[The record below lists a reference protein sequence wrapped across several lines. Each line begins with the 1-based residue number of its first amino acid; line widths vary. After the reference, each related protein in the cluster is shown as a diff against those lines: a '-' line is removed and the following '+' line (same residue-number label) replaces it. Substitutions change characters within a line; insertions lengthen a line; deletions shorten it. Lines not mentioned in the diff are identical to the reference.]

1 MADIEN
7 KITQLCPQAQVDTTG
22 EFPLV
27 TVDDAQWHDLAS
39 ALKTQLHYD
48 VLSAVVG
55 MDWTEA
61 LGCVYYLT
69 NTSTHELLHVKV
81 ATADRENPR
90 LHSVCDLWPVANF
103 QEREVYDFFGIVF
116 IGHPDMRRMFLRT
129 DWVGYPLRKDYD
141 PASNPLRLEDETNE
155 DYTCRWVEDENG
167 KVTKIDGKVFED
179 DEYVVN
185 VGPQHPSTH
194 GVMRYRASLD
204 GEIVKK
210 IDVVSG
216 YIHRGIEKMC
226 ESLTYP
232 QMLLYTERMDYM
244 AAHIN
249 RHCMCLCVEKALG
262 LEVPR
267 RAELIRL
274 MMDELMRLSSHLLSY
289 GCLTMD
295 QGATTAFFYGFR
307 DRELIYDIFDRT
319 CGARMSMSYSTI
331 GGVVADVHEDF
342 IKDVRHA
349 CDVIEKNLK
358 EYHKL
363 FTGNVIA
370 VNRMTG
376 VGILSKQDAIA
387 YDITGPSGRASGWHC
402 DVRKTNPYSL
412 YNEFDFDEV
421 VYENGDSMDR
431 YMVRMKE
438 MEQCIKILRQAC
450 DKLEAEGI
458 QGEYIAPKVPKMM
471 KLPAGHWYQQ
481 VEASRGAFGVYI
493 ESDGNAKPVRVPLP
507 VAVLQPDW
515 RGRPDVQGQHDCRPD
530 HHHRVA
536 RLRYPR
542 HRPLRVYLPEQKQLK
557 KETRYV

>member
-1 MADIEN
+1 MAEIEN

-27 TVDDAQWHDLAS
+27 TVDDAQWHDLAR

-81 ATADRENPR
+81 ATTDRENPR
-90 LHSVCDLWPVANF
+90 LHSVVDLWPVANF
-103 QEREVYDFFGIVF
+103 QEREVYDFYGIVF

-129 DWVGYPLRKDYD
+129 DWVGFPLRKDYD
-141 PASNPLRLEDETNE
+141 PASNPLRLDDETNE

-167 KVTKIDGKVFED
+167 NVKKIEGKVFED

-226 ESLTYP
+226 EDLTYP

-249 RHCMCLCVEKALG
+249 RHCMCMCVEKALG

-307 DRELIYDIFDRT
+307 ERELIYDIFDRT

-331 GGVVADVHEDF
+331 GGVVADVHKDF

-349 CDVIEKNLK
+349 CDVIEKSLK

-376 VGILSKQDAIA
+376 VGILSKEDAIA

-412 YNEFDFDEV
+412 YNEFDFDEIT
-421 VYENGDSMDR
+421 YENGDSMDR

-438 MEQCIKILRQAC
+438 MEECIKILRQAC

-458 QGEYIAPKVPKMM
+458 QGEYCAPKVPKVM

-493 ESDGNAKPVRVPLP
+493 ESDGNTKPVRVHFQSPCFNLIG
-507 VAVLQPDW
+507 VVDLTCRDNMIADLITITASLDFVIPDID
-515 RGRPDVQGQHDCRPD
+515 R
-530 HHHRVA
+530 
-536 RLRYPR
+536 
-542 HRPLRVYLPEQKQLK
+542 
-557 KETRYV
+557 

>member
-22 EFPLV
+22 EFALV
-27 TVDDAQWHDLAS
+27 TVADAQWHDLAT
-39 ALKTQLHYD
+39 ALKDQLHYD

-61 LGCVYYLT
+61 FGCVYYLT

-81 ATADRENPR
+81 TCADRENPR
-90 LHSVCDLWPVANF
+90 LHSVVDLWPVANF
-103 QEREVYDFFGIVF
+103 QEREVYDFYGIVF
-116 IGHPDMRRMFLRT
+116 IGHPDMRRMFLRN

-141 PASNPLRLEDETNE
+141 PASNPLRLDDETNE

-167 KVTKIDGKVFED
+167 KVKKVDGKVFED
-179 DEYVVN
+179 DEYVIN

-204 GEIVKK
+204 GEIIKK
-210 IDVVSG
+210 VDVVSG

-226 ESLTYP
+226 ENLTYP

-249 RHCMCLCVEKALG
+249 RHCMCMCVEKALG

-307 DRELIYDIFDRT
+307 ERELIYDIFDRT

-331 GGVVADVHEDF
+331 GGVVADVHQDF

-358 EYHKL
+358 EYHQL

-376 VGILSKQDAIA
+376 VGILSREDAIA
-387 YDITGPSGRASGWHC
+387 YDITGPSGRASGWAC

-412 YNEFDFDEV
+412 YNEFDFDEIV
-421 VYENGDSMDR
+421 LENGDSMDR
-431 YMVRMKE
+431 YMVRMRE

-458 QGEYIAPKVPKMM
+458 QGEYCAPKVPKVM

-493 ESDGNAKPVRVPLP
+493 ESDGGTKPVRVHFQSPCFNLIG
-507 VAVLQPDW
+507 VVDLTCKDNMIADLITITASLDFVIPDID
-515 RGRPDVQGQHDCRPD
+515 R
-530 HHHRVA
+530 
-536 RLRYPR
+536 
-542 HRPLRVYLPEQKQLK
+542 
-557 KETRYV
+557 

>member
-1 MADIEN
+1 MAEIQD

-27 TVDDAQWHDLAS
+27 TVPDAQWHDLAN

-55 MDWTEA
+55 MDWTDA

-69 NTSTHELLHVKV
+69 NTTTHELLHVKV
-81 ATADRENPR
+81 TTADRENPR
-90 LHSVCDLWPVANF
+90 LHTVCDVWPVANF
-103 QEREVYDFFGIVF
+103 QEREVYDFYGIVF
-116 IGHPDMRRMFLRT
+116 IGHPDMRRMFLRN
-129 DWVGYPLRKDYD
+129 DWVGYPLRKDYNPD
-141 PASNPLRLEDETNE
+141 SNPLRLEDETNE

-167 KVTKIDGKVFED
+167 KVKKIDGKVFED

-194 GVMRYRASLD
+194 GVMRYRASID
-204 GEIVKK
+204 GETVKK

-226 ESLTYP
+226 EDLTYP

-307 DRELIYDIFDRT
+307 ERELIYDIFDRT

-342 IKDVRHA
+342 VKDVRNA
-349 CDVIEKNLK
+349 CDVIEKALK

-370 VNRMTG
+370 VNRMKG
-376 VGILSKQDAIA
+376 VGILSKEDAIA

-412 YNEFDFDEV
+412 YNEFDFDEIT
-421 VYENGDSMDR
+421 YENGDSMDR

-438 MEQCIKILRQAC
+438 MEECIKILRQAC
-450 DKLEAEGI
+450 DKLEAEGL

-493 ESDGNAKPVRVPLP
+493 ESDGNTKPVRVHFQSPCFNLIG
-507 VAVLQPDW
+507 VVDLTCKGNLIADLITITASLDFVIPDID
-515 RGRPDVQGQHDCRPD
+515 R
-530 HHHRVA
+530 
-536 RLRYPR
+536 
-542 HRPLRVYLPEQKQLK
+542 
-557 KETRYV
+557 

>member
-1 MADIEN
+1 MAEIQD
-7 KITQLCPQAQVDTTG
+7 KITQLCPQAQIDTTG
-22 EFPLV
+22 EFLLV
-27 TVDDAQWHDLAS
+27 TVADAQWHDLAK
-39 ALKTQLHYD
+39 ALKTQLHFDY
-48 VLSAVVG
+48 LTAVVG
-55 MDWTEA
+55 MEWPDA
-61 LGCVYYLT
+61 RGCVYYLT
-69 NTSTHELLHVKV
+69 NTDTQEVIHVKV
-81 ATADRENPR
+81 TAPDREQPM
-90 LHSVCDLWPVANF
+90 LHSVVDLWPVANF
-103 QEREVYDFFGIVF
+103 QEREVYDFFGIIF
-116 IGHPDMRRMFLRT
+116 IGHPDMRRMFLRN

-141 PASNPLRLEDETNE
+141 PATNPLRLEDETGE

-167 KVTKIDGKVFED
+167 KVKKVDGKVFED

-204 GEIVKK
+204 GEVVKK

-226 ESLTYP
+226 EDLTYP

-249 RHCMCLCVEKALG
+249 RHCMCLCIEKALG

-376 VGILSKQDAIA
+376 VGILNKQDAIDYA
-387 YDITGPSGRASGWHC
+387 ITGPSGRASGVHC
-402 DVRKTNPYSL
+402 DVRKTHPYSL

-421 VYENGDSMDR
+421 IYQNGDSMDR

-458 QGEYIAPKVPKMM
+458 QGEYIAPKVPKVM

-493 ESDGNAKPVRVPLP
+493 ESDGNTKPVRVHFQSPCFNLIG
-507 VAVLQPDW
+507 VVDLTCRDNLIADLITITASLDFVIPDID
-515 RGRPDVQGQHDCRPD
+515 R
-530 HHHRVA
+530 
-536 RLRYPR
+536 
-542 HRPLRVYLPEQKQLK
+542 
-557 KETRYV
+557 

>member
-27 TVDDAQWHDLAS
+27 TVDDAQWHDLAR

-90 LHSVCDLWPVANF
+90 LHSVVDLWPVANF
-103 QEREVYDFFGIVF
+103 QEREVYDFYGIVF

-141 PASNPLRLEDETNE
+141 PASNPLRLDDETNE

-167 KVTKIDGKVFED
+167 KVKKIDGKVFED

-204 GEIVKK
+204 GEIIKK

-216 YIHRGIEKMC
+216 YIHRGIEKLC
-226 ESLTYP
+226 EDLTYP

-249 RHCMCLCVEKALG
+249 RHCMCMCVEKALG

-307 DRELIYDIFDRT
+307 ERELIYDIFDRT
-319 CGARMSMSYSTI
+319 CGARMSMSYSCI

-349 CDVIEKNLK
+349 CDVIEKNLH

-376 VGILSKQDAIA
+376 VGTLSKQDAIDYA
-387 YDITGPSGRASGWHC
+387 ITGPSGRASGWHC

-458 QGEYIAPKVPKMM
+458 QGEYCAPKVPKVMR
-471 KLPAGHWYQQ
+471 LPAGHWYQQ

-493 ESDGNAKPVRVPLP
+493 ESDGGTKPVRVHFQSPCFNLIG
-507 VAVLQPDW
+507 VVDLTCRDNMIADLITITASLDFVIPDID
-515 RGRPDVQGQHDCRPD
+515 R
-530 HHHRVA
+530 
-536 RLRYPR
+536 
-542 HRPLRVYLPEQKQLK
+542 
-557 KETRYV
+557 

>member
-1 MADIEN
+1 MAEIQD

-27 TVDDAQWHDLAS
+27 TVDDAQWHDLAR
-39 ALKTQLHYD
+39 ALKNQLHYD

-55 MDWTEA
+55 MDWTDA

-81 ATADRENPR
+81 ATTDREQPR
-90 LHSVCDLWPVANF
+90 LHSVVDLWPVANF
-103 QEREVYDFFGIVF
+103 QEREVYDFYGIVF

-167 KVTKIDGKVFED
+167 KVTKVDGKVFED

-307 DRELIYDIFDRT
+307 ERELIYDIFDRT

-349 CDVIEKNLK
+349 CDVIEKNLA

-376 VGILSKQDAIA
+376 VGILSKEDAIA

-421 VYENGDSMDR
+421 TYENGDSMDR

-493 ESDGNAKPVRVPLP
+493 ESDGNTKPVRVHFQSPCFNLIG
-507 VAVLQPDW
+507 VVDLTCKDNMIADLITITASLDFVIPDID
-515 RGRPDVQGQHDCRPD
+515 R
-530 HHHRVA
+530 
-536 RLRYPR
+536 
-542 HRPLRVYLPEQKQLK
+542 
-557 KETRYV
+557 

>member
-1 MADIEN
+1 M
-7 KITQLCPQAQVDTTG
+7 
-22 EFPLV
+22 
-27 TVDDAQWHDLAS
+27 
-39 ALKTQLHYD
+39 
-48 VLSAVVG
+48 
-55 MDWTEA
+55 
-61 LGCVYYLT
+61 
-69 NTSTHELLHVKV
+69 
-81 ATADRENPR
+81 
-90 LHSVCDLWPVANF
+90 
-103 QEREVYDFFGIVF
+103 
-116 IGHPDMRRMFLRT
+116 
-129 DWVGYPLRKDYD
+129 
-141 PASNPLRLEDETNE
+141 
-155 DYTCRWVEDENG
+155 
-167 KVTKIDGKVFED
+167 FED

-204 GEIVKK
+204 GETVKK

-226 ESLTYP
+226 EDLTYP

-249 RHCMCLCVEKALG
+249 RHCMCMCVEKALG

-307 DRELIYDIFDRT
+307 ERELIYDIFDRT

-331 GGVVADVHEDF
+331 GGVVTDVHEDF
-342 IKDVRHA
+342 VKDVRHA
-349 CDVIEKNLK
+349 CDVIEKNLH

-376 VGILSKQDAIA
+376 VGVLTKQQAID

-412 YNEFDFDEV
+412 YNEFDFDEIV
-421 VYENGDSMDR
+421 RENGDSMDR
-431 YMVRMKE
+431 YMVRMLE

-450 DKLEAEGI
+450 DKLEAEGL
-458 QGEYIAPKVPKMM
+458 QGEYCAPKVPKLM
-471 KLPAGHWYQQ
+471 KLPVGHWYQQ

-493 ESDGNAKPVRVPLP
+493 ESDGNTKPVRVHFQSPCFNLIG
-507 VAVLQPDW
+507 VVDLTCRDNLIADLITITASLDFVIPDID
-515 RGRPDVQGQHDCRPD
+515 R
-530 HHHRVA
+530 
-536 RLRYPR
+536 
-542 HRPLRVYLPEQKQLK
+542 
-557 KETRYV
+557 

>member
-27 TVDDAQWHDLAS
+27 TVDDAQWHDLAR

-90 LHSVCDLWPVANF
+90 LHSVVDLWPVANF
-103 QEREVYDFFGIVF
+103 QEREVYDFYGIVF

-141 PASNPLRLEDETNE
+141 PASNPLRLDDETNE

-204 GEIVKK
+204 GEIIKK

-216 YIHRGIEKMC
+216 YIHRGIEKLC
-226 ESLTYP
+226 EDLTYP

-249 RHCMCLCVEKALG
+249 RHCMCMCVEKALG

-307 DRELIYDIFDRT
+307 ERELIYDIFDRT
-319 CGARMSMSYSTI
+319 CGARMSMSYSCI

-349 CDVIEKNLK
+349 CDVIEKNLH

-376 VGILSKQDAIA
+376 VGTLSKQDAIDYA
-387 YDITGPSGRASGWHC
+387 ITGPSGRASGWHC

-458 QGEYIAPKVPKMM
+458 QGEYCAPKVPKVM

-493 ESDGNAKPVRVPLP
+493 ESDGGTKPVRVHFQSPCFNLIG
-507 VAVLQPDW
+507 VVDLTCRDNMIADLITITASLDFVIPDID
-515 RGRPDVQGQHDCRPD
+515 R
-530 HHHRVA
+530 
-536 RLRYPR
+536 
-542 HRPLRVYLPEQKQLK
+542 
-557 KETRYV
+557 

>member
-1 MADIEN
+1 MAEIQD
-7 KITQLCPQAQVDTTG
+7 KITQLCPQAQIDTTG
-22 EFPLV
+22 EFLLV
-27 TVDDAQWHDLAS
+27 TVADAQWHDLAK
-39 ALKTQLHYD
+39 ALKTQLHFDY
-48 VLSAVVG
+48 LTAVVG
-55 MDWTEA
+55 MEWPDA
-61 LGCVYYLT
+61 RGCVYYLT
-69 NTSTHELLHVKV
+69 NTDTQEVIHVKV
-81 ATADRENPR
+81 TAPDREQPM
-90 LHSVCDLWPVANF
+90 LHSVVDLWPVANF
-103 QEREVYDFFGIVF
+103 QEREVYDFFGIIF
-116 IGHPDMRRMFLRT
+116 IGHPDMRRMFLRN

-141 PASNPLRLEDETNE
+141 PATNPLRLEDETGE

-167 KVTKIDGKVFED
+167 KVKKVDGKVFED

-204 GEIVKK
+204 GEVVKK

-226 ESLTYP
+226 EDLTYP

-349 CDVIEKNLK
+349 CDVIEKNLN

-376 VGILSKQDAIA
+376 VGTLNKQDAIDYA
-387 YDITGPSGRASGWHC
+387 ITGPSGRASGVHC
-402 DVRKTNPYSL
+402 DVRKTHPYSL

-421 VYENGDSMDR
+421 IYQNGDSMDR

-458 QGEYIAPKVPKMM
+458 QGEYIAPKVPKVM

-493 ESDGNAKPVRVPLP
+493 ESDGNTKPVRVHFQSPCFNLIG
-507 VAVLQPDW
+507 VVDLTCRDNLIADLITITASLDFVIPDID
-515 RGRPDVQGQHDCRPD
+515 R
-530 HHHRVA
+530 
-536 RLRYPR
+536 
-542 HRPLRVYLPEQKQLK
+542 
-557 KETRYV
+557 

>member
-1 MADIEN
+1 MAEIQD

-27 TVDDAQWHDLAS
+27 TVEDAQWHDLAC

-55 MDWTEA
+55 MDWTDA
-61 LGCVYYLT
+61 FGCVYYLT

-81 ATADRENPR
+81 ATTDRENPR
-90 LHSVCDLWPVANF
+90 LHSVVDVWPVANF
-103 QEREVYDFFGIVF
+103 QEREVYDFYGIVF
-116 IGHPDMRRMFLRT
+116 IGHPDMRRMFLRN

-141 PASNPLRLEDETNE
+141 PASNPLRLDDETNE

-167 KVTKIDGKVFED
+167 KVKKVDGKVFED

-204 GEIVKK
+204 GEVVKK

-226 ESLTYP
+226 EDLTYP

-342 IKDVRHA
+342 VKDVRNA
-349 CDVIEKNLK
+349 CDVIEKNLH

-370 VNRMTG
+370 VNRMKG
-376 VGILSKQDAIA
+376 VGTLSKEDAIA

-412 YNEFDFDEV
+412 YNEFDFDEI

-450 DKLEAEGI
+450 DKLEAEGL

-493 ESDGNAKPVRVPLP
+493 ESDGNTKPVRVHFQSPCFNLIG
-507 VAVLQPDW
+507 VVDLTCRDNLIADLITITASLDFVIPDID
-515 RGRPDVQGQHDCRPD
+515 R
-530 HHHRVA
+530 
-536 RLRYPR
+536 
-542 HRPLRVYLPEQKQLK
+542 
-557 KETRYV
+557 

>member
-1 MADIEN
+1 MAEIQD

-27 TVDDAQWHDLAS
+27 TVEDAQWHDLAC

-55 MDWTEA
+55 MDWTDA
-61 LGCVYYLT
+61 FGCVYYLT

-81 ATADRENPR
+81 ATTDRENPR
-90 LHSVCDLWPVANF
+90 LHSVVDVWPVANF
-103 QEREVYDFFGIVF
+103 QEREVYDFYGIVF
-116 IGHPDMRRMFLRT
+116 IGHPDMRRMFLRN

-141 PASNPLRLEDETNE
+141 PASNPLRLDDETNE

-167 KVTKIDGKVFED
+167 KVKKVDGKVFED

-204 GEIVKK
+204 GEVVKK

-226 ESLTYP
+226 EDLTYP

-249 RHCMCLCVEKALG
+249 RHCICLCVEKALG

-342 IKDVRHA
+342 VKDVRNA
-349 CDVIEKNLK
+349 CDVIEKNLH

-370 VNRMTG
+370 VNRMKG
-376 VGILSKQDAIA
+376 VGTLSKEDAIA

-412 YNEFDFDEV
+412 YNEFDFDEI

-450 DKLEAEGI
+450 DKLEAEGL

-493 ESDGNAKPVRVPLP
+493 ESDGNTKPVRVHFQSPCFNLIG
-507 VAVLQPDW
+507 VVDLTCRDNLIADLITITASLDFVIPDID
-515 RGRPDVQGQHDCRPD
+515 R
-530 HHHRVA
+530 
-536 RLRYPR
+536 
-542 HRPLRVYLPEQKQLK
+542 
-557 KETRYV
+557 

>member
-1 MADIEN
+1 MAEIQD
-7 KITQLCPQAQVDTTG
+7 KITQLCPQAQIDTTG
-22 EFPLV
+22 EFLLV
-27 TVDDAQWHDLAS
+27 TVADAQWHDLAR
-39 ALKTQLHYD
+39 ALKTQLHFDY
-48 VLSAVVG
+48 LTAVVG
-55 MDWTEA
+55 MEWPDA
-61 LGCVYYLT
+61 RGCVYYLT
-69 NTSTHELLHVKV
+69 NTDTQEVIHVKV
-81 ATADRENPR
+81 TAPDREQPR
-90 LHSVCDLWPVANF
+90 LHSVVDVWPVANF

-116 IGHPDMRRMFLRT
+116 IGHPDMRRMFLRN

-141 PASNPLRLEDETNE
+141 PATNPLRLEDETNE

-167 KVTKIDGKVFED
+167 KVKKVDGKVFED

-204 GEIVKK
+204 GEVVKK

-216 YIHRGIEKMC
+216 YIHRGIEKIC
-226 ESLTYP
+226 EDLTYP

-249 RHCMCLCVEKALG
+249 RHCMCMCVEKALG

-376 VGILSKQDAIA
+376 VGSLSKQDAIDYA
-387 YDITGPSGRASGWHC
+387 ITGPSGRASGVHC
-402 DVRKTNPYSL
+402 DVRKTHPYSL

-421 VYENGDSMDR
+421 IYQNGDSMDR

-471 KLPAGHWYQQ
+471 KLPVGHWYQQ

-493 ESDGNAKPVRVPLP
+493 ESDGNTKPVRVHFQSPCFNLIG
-507 VAVLQPDW
+507 VVDLTCRDNLIADLITITASLDFVIPDID
-515 RGRPDVQGQHDCRPD
+515 R
-530 HHHRVA
+530 
-536 RLRYPR
+536 
-542 HRPLRVYLPEQKQLK
+542 
-557 KETRYV
+557 

>member
-1 MADIEN
+1 MAEIQD
-7 KITQLCPQAQVDTTG
+7 KITQLCPLAQVDTTG

-27 TVDDAQWHDLAS
+27 TVDDAQWHDLAR

-61 LGCVYYLT
+61 LGCIYYLT

-81 ATADRENPR
+81 TTADRENPR

-116 IGHPDMRRMFLRT
+116 IGHPDMRRMFLRN

-167 KVTKIDGKVFED
+167 KVEKIEGKVFED

-204 GEIVKK
+204 GETVKK

-226 ESLTYP
+226 EDLTYP

-249 RHCMCLCVEKALG
+249 RHCMCMCVEKALG
-262 LEVPR
+262 LEVPH

-307 DRELIYDIFDRT
+307 ERELIYDIFDRT

-349 CDVIEKNLK
+349 CDVIEKNLN

-376 VGILSKQDAIA
+376 VGILSKEDAIA

-493 ESDGNAKPVRVPLP
+493 ESDGNTKPVRVHFQSPCFNLIG
-507 VAVLQPDW
+507 VVDLTCKDNLIADLITITASLDFVIPDID
-515 RGRPDVQGQHDCRPD
+515 R
-530 HHHRVA
+530 
-536 RLRYPR
+536 
-542 HRPLRVYLPEQKQLK
+542 
-557 KETRYV
+557 

>member
-1 MADIEN
+1 MAEIQD

-22 EFPLV
+22 EFPMV
-27 TVDDAQWHDLAS
+27 TVDDAHWHDLAR

-61 LGCVYYLT
+61 LGCMYYLT

-81 ATADRENPR
+81 TTTDRENPR

-103 QEREVYDFFGIVF
+103 QEREVYDFYGIVF
-116 IGHPDMRRMFLRT
+116 IGHPDMRRMFLRN

-167 KVTKIDGKVFED
+167 KVTRVDGKVFED
-179 DEYVVN
+179 DEYVIN

-204 GEIVKK
+204 GEIIKK
-210 IDVVSG
+210 VDVVSG

-249 RHCMCLCVEKALG
+249 RHCMCMCVEKALG

-307 DRELIYDIFDRT
+307 ERELIYDIFDRT
-319 CGARMSMSYSTI
+319 CGARMSMSYATI

-376 VGILSKQDAIA
+376 VGILSKEDAIA
-387 YDITGPSGRASGWHC
+387 YDITGPSGRASGWAC

-412 YNEFDFDEV
+412 YGEFDFDEI

-431 YMVRMKE
+431 YMVRMRE

-450 DKLEAEGI
+450 DKLEAEGV
-458 QGEYIAPKVPKMM
+458 QGEYCAPKVPKVM

-493 ESDGNAKPVRVPLP
+493 ESDGGTKPVRVHFQSPCFNLIG
-507 VAVLQPDW
+507 VVDLTCKDNMIADLITITASLDFVIPDID
-515 RGRPDVQGQHDCRPD
+515 R
-530 HHHRVA
+530 
-536 RLRYPR
+536 
-542 HRPLRVYLPEQKQLK
+542 
-557 KETRYV
+557 

>member
-1 MADIEN
+1 MAEIQD

-27 TVDDAQWHDLAS
+27 TVDDAQWHDLAR
-39 ALKTQLHYD
+39 ALKSQLHYN

-81 ATADRENPR
+81 ATTDRENPR

-141 PASNPLRLEDETNE
+141 PATNPLRLEDETNE

-167 KVTKIDGKVFED
+167 KVTKVDGKVFED

-194 GVMRYRASLD
+194 GVMRYRASID
-204 GEIVKK
+204 GEVVKK

-226 ESLTYP
+226 EDLTYP

-249 RHCMCLCVEKALG
+249 RHCMCMCVEKALG

-307 DRELIYDIFDRT
+307 ERELIYDIFDRT

-349 CDVIEKNLK
+349 CDVIEKSLK

-376 VGILSKQDAIA
+376 VGVLTKQQAIDYA
-387 YDITGPSGRASGWHC
+387 ITGPSGRASGWHC

-412 YNEFDFDEV
+412 YNEFDFDEIT
-421 VYENGDSMDR
+421 YENGDSMDR

-438 MEQCIKILRQAC
+438 MEESIKILRHAC

-493 ESDGNAKPVRVPLP
+493 ESDGNTKPVRVHFQSPCFNL
-507 VAVLQPDW
+507 VGVVDLTCHDNLIADLITITASLDFVIPDID
-515 RGRPDVQGQHDCRPD
+515 R
-530 HHHRVA
+530 
-536 RLRYPR
+536 
-542 HRPLRVYLPEQKQLK
+542 
-557 KETRYV
+557 

>member
-27 TVDDAQWHDLAS
+27 TVDDAQWHDLAR
-39 ALKTQLHYD
+39 ALKNQLHYD

-81 ATADRENPR
+81 ATTDRENPR
-90 LHSVCDLWPVANF
+90 LHTVCDLWPVANF
-103 QEREVYDFFGIVF
+103 QEREVYDFYGIVF
-116 IGHPDMRRMFLRT
+116 IGHPDMRRMFLRN

-167 KVTKIDGKVFED
+167 KVKKIEGKVFED

-204 GEIVKK
+204 GETVKK

-226 ESLTYP
+226 EDLTYP

-249 RHCMCLCVEKALG
+249 RHCMCMCVEKALG

-307 DRELIYDIFDRT
+307 ERELIYDIFDRT

-349 CDVIEKNLK
+349 CDVIEKNLH

-376 VGILSKQDAIA
+376 VGLLSKEDAIA

-458 QGEYIAPKVPKMM
+458 QGEYCAPKVPKVM

-493 ESDGNAKPVRVPLP
+493 ESDGNTKPVRVHFQSPCFNLIG
-507 VAVLQPDW
+507 VVDLTCKDNLIADLITITASLDFVIPDID
-515 RGRPDVQGQHDCRPD
+515 R
-530 HHHRVA
+530 
-536 RLRYPR
+536 
-542 HRPLRVYLPEQKQLK
+542 
-557 KETRYV
+557 